1 MKSCIQGLFVI
12 LLTFASANVI
22 ADASERVLWDK
33 RPISV
38 HLQVGNERIIHFPD
52 DVRYWE
58 PDTVK
63 RHVSV
68 LAANGVLYIRA
79 MEPFPTTRLRI
90 QGLNDQQVYLLDIT
104 ASEVAAVSDELI
116 VMTKKNTR
124 NRSKEATAYR
134 TTEDWRIRLTRYAA
148 QQLYAPERLVDGDS
162 AIKRIPV
169 ESKTSVPLI
178 RGGLIEAVPIASWQ
192 TNTEAKGLTVTAV
205 RVRNLSQQSL
215 QLQFDQSDSP
225 QSLNL
230 SRLVRGDWL
239 TATLQHDRLGAM
251 GDETDTTTLYLVSN
265 RPFVESLDLLTD
277 NRVLQ
282 SGKTGKEEMQNG

>member
-12 LLTFASANVI
+12 LLTFASFTVT
-22 ADASERVLWDK
+22 ADTPERVLWEK

-38 HLQVGNERIIHFPD
+38 HLQVGHERIIHFPD
-52 DVRYWE
+52 DVRYWL

-148 QQLYAPERLVDGDS
+148 QQLYAPERLVDGDI

-178 RGGLIEAVPIASWQ
+178 RGGLIETVPIASWQ
-192 TNTEAKGLTVTAV
+192 GHGLTVTAV
-205 RVRNLSQQSL
+205 RVRNLSRQSL
-215 QLQFDQSDSP
+215 QLQFDRSDSL
-225 QSLNL
+225 QALDL
-230 SRLVRGDWL
+230 SYLVRGDWL

-265 RPFVESLDLLTD
+265 RSFVESLSLPIDS
-277 NRVLQ
+277 RVLQ
-282 SGKTGKEEMQNG
+282 SGQTGKEEMQDG

>member
-1 MKSCIQGLFVI
+1 MKSGIQRLFVI
-12 LLTFASANVI
+12 LLTLASATVL

-33 RPISV
+33 RPINV

-52 DVRYWE
+52 DVRYWL

-104 ASEVAAVSDELI
+104 ASEAAAVSDELI

-178 RGGLIEAVPIASWQ
+178 RGGLIETVPIASWQ
-192 TNTEAKGLTVTAV
+192 GHGLTVTAV
-205 RVRNLSQQSL
+205 RVRNLSRHSL
-215 QLQFDQSDSP
+215 QLQFDRSDSL
-225 QSLNL
+225 QALDL
-230 SRLVRGDWL
+230 SYLVRGDWL

-265 RPFVESLDLLTD
+265 RSFVESLSLPIDS
-277 NRVLQ
+277 RVLQ
-282 SGKTGKEEMQNG
+282 SGQTGKEEMQDG

>member
-1 MKSCIQGLFVI
+1 MKSCIQRLFVI
-12 LLTFASANVI
+12 LLTLASATVI

-33 RPISV
+33 RPINV

-52 DVRYWE
+52 DVRYWL

-124 NRSKEATAYR
+124 NRSKEATAYK

-192 TNTEAKGLTVTAV
+192 GHGLTVTAV
-205 RVRNLSQQSL
+205 RVRNLSRQSL
-215 QLQFDQSDSP
+215 QLQFDRSDSL
-225 QSLNL
+225 QALDL
-230 SRLVRGDWL
+230 SYLVRGDWL

-265 RPFVESLDLLTD
+265 RSFVESLSLPIDS
-277 NRVLQ
+277 RVLQ
-282 SGKTGKEEMQNG
+282 SGQTGKEEMQDG

>member
-12 LLTFASANVI
+12 LLSFASASVI

-33 RPISV
+33 RPINV
-38 HLQVGNERIIHFPD
+38 HLQVGHERIIHFPD
-52 DVRYWE
+52 DVRYWL

-63 RHVSV
+63 RQVSV
-68 LAANGVLYIRA
+68 LAANGVFYIRA
-79 MEPFPTTRLRI
+79 VEPFPTTRIRI
-90 QGLNDQQVYLLDIT
+90 QGLNDQQIYLLDIT
-104 ASEVAAVSDELI
+104 ASEAAAVSDELI
-116 VMTKKNTR
+116 VMTKENTR
-124 NRSKEATAYR
+124 NRSKEATASK

-169 ESKTSVPLI
+169 ELTMSVPLI
-178 RGGLIEAVPIASWQ
+178 RGGLIETVPIASWQ
-192 TNTEAKGLTVTAV
+192 GHGLTVTAV
-205 RVRNLSQQSL
+205 RVRNLSRQSL
-215 QLQFDQSDSP
+215 QLQFDRSDAH
-225 QSLNL
+225 QALDL
-230 SRLVRGDWL
+230 SYLIRGDWL

-265 RPFVESLDLLTD
+265 RSFVESLSLPID

-282 SGKTGKEEMQNG
+282 SGQTGKEEMQDG

>member
-1 MKSCIQGLFVI
+1 MKSCIQRLFVI
-12 LLTFASANVI
+12 LLTLASSTVL

-33 RPISV
+33 RPINV

-52 DVRYWE
+52 DVRYWL

-104 ASEVAAVSDELI
+104 ASEAAAVSDELI

-178 RGGLIEAVPIASWQ
+178 RGGLIETVPIASWQ
-192 TNTEAKGLTVTAV
+192 GHGLTVTAV
-205 RVRNLSQQSL
+205 RVRNLSRQSL
-215 QLQFDQSDSP
+215 QLQFDRSDSL
-225 QSLNL
+225 QALDL
-230 SRLVRGDWL
+230 SYLVRGDWL

-265 RPFVESLDLLTD
+265 RSFVESLSLPID

-282 SGKTGKEEMQNG
+282 SGQTGKEEMQDG

>member
-1 MKSCIQGLFVI
+1 MKNCIHGLFVI
-12 LLTFASANVI
+12 LLTLASAIVI
-22 ADASERVLWDK
+22 ADTPERVLWDK

-38 HLQVGNERIIHFPD
+38 HLQVGYERIIHFPD
-52 DVRYWE
+52 DVRYWL

-90 QGLNDQQVYLLDIT
+90 QGLNDQQIYLLDIT
-104 ASEVAAVSDELI
+104 ASEVSAVSDELI

-192 TNTEAKGLTVTAV
+192 GHGLTVTAV
-205 RVRNLSQQSL
+205 RVRNLSRQSL
-215 QLQFDQSDSP
+215 QLQFDQTDS
-225 QSLNL
+225 LEALDL
-230 SRLVRGDWL
+230 SHLVRGDWL

-265 RPFVESLDLLTD
+265 RSFVESLSLPIDS
-277 NRVLQ
+277 RVLQ
-282 SGKTGKEEMQNG
+282 SGQTGKEETQDG

>member
-1 MKSCIQGLFVI
+1 MKSCIQRLFVI
-12 LLTFASANVI
+12 LLTLASATVI

-33 RPISV
+33 RPINV

-52 DVRYWE
+52 DVRYWL

-192 TNTEAKGLTVTAV
+192 GHGLTVTAV
-205 RVRNLSQQSL
+205 RVRNLSRQSL
-215 QLQFDQSDSP
+215 QLQFDRSDSL
-225 QSLNL
+225 QALDL
-230 SRLVRGDWL
+230 SYLVRGDWL

-265 RPFVESLDLLTD
+265 RSFVESLSLPIDS
-277 NRVLQ
+277 RVLQ
-282 SGKTGKEEMQNG
+282 SGQTGKEEMQDG

>member
-12 LLTFASANVI
+12 LLTLASATVI
-22 ADASERVLWDK
+22 ADTPERVLWDK

-38 HLQVGNERIIHFPD
+38 HLQVGHERIIHFPD
-52 DVRYWE
+52 DVRYWL

-104 ASEVAAVSDELI
+104 ASESAAVSDELI
-116 VMTKKNTR
+116 VMTKENTR
-124 NRSKEATAYR
+124 NRSKEVTAYK

-169 ESKTSVPLI
+169 ESKTSAPLI

-192 TNTEAKGLTVTAV
+192 GHGLTVTAI
-205 RVRNLSQQSL
+205 RVRNLSRQSL
-215 QLQFDQSDSP
+215 QLQFDRSDSH
-225 QSLNL
+225 QALDL
-230 SRLVRGDWL
+230 SHLVRGDWL

-265 RPFVESLDLLTD
+265 RSFVESLSLPIDS
-277 NRVLQ
+277 RVLQ
-282 SGKTGKEEMQNG
+282 SGQTGKEEM

>member
-1 MKSCIQGLFVI
+1 MKSCIQRLFVI
-12 LLTFASANVI
+12 LLTLASSTVL

-33 RPISV
+33 RPINV

-52 DVRYWE
+52 DVRYWL

-90 QGLNDQQVYLLDIT
+90 QGLNNQQVYLLDIT

-178 RGGLIEAVPIASWQ
+178 RGGLIETVPIASWQ
-192 TNTEAKGLTVTAV
+192 GHGLTVTAI
-205 RVRNLSQQSL
+205 RVRNLSRQSL
-215 QLQFDQSDSP
+215 QLQFDRSDSLQAP
-225 QSLNL
+225 DL
-230 SRLVRGDWL
+230 SYLVRGDWL
-239 TATLQHDRLGAM
+239 TATLQHDHLGAM
-251 GDETDTTTLYLVSN
+251 GDEADTTTLYLVSN
-265 RPFVESLDLLTD
+265 RSFVESLSLPIDS
-277 NRVLQ
+277 RVLQ
-282 SGKTGKEEMQNG
+282 SGKTGKEEMQDG

>member
-12 LLTFASANVI
+12 LLTLASATVI
-22 ADASERVLWDK
+22 ADTPERVLWDK

-38 HLQVGNERIIHFPD
+38 HLQVGHERIIHFPD
-52 DVRYWE
+52 DVRYWL

-104 ASEVAAVSDELI
+104 ASESAAVSDELI
-116 VMTKKNTR
+116 VMTKENTR
-124 NRSKEATAYR
+124 NRSKEVTAYK
-134 TTEDWRIRLTRYAA
+134 TTEDWRVRLTRYAA
-148 QQLYAPERLVDGDS
+148 QQLYAPERLVGGDS

-192 TNTEAKGLTVTAV
+192 GHGLTVTAI
-205 RVRNLSQQSL
+205 RVRNLSRQSL
-215 QLQFDQSDSP
+215 QLQFDRSDSH
-225 QSLNL
+225 QALDL
-230 SRLVRGDWL
+230 SHLVRGDWL

-265 RPFVESLDLLTD
+265 WSFVESLSLPIN
-277 NRVLQ
+277 NRVFR
-282 SGKTGKEEMQNG
+282 SRKTGKGEMQDG

>member
-12 LLTFASANVI
+12 LLTLASATVI
-22 ADASERVLWDK
+22 ADTPERVLWDK
-33 RPISV
+33 RPIGV
-38 HLQVGNERIIHFPD
+38 HLQVGHERIIHFPD
-52 DVRYWE
+52 DVRYWL

-79 MEPFPTTRLRI
+79 MEPFPTTRIRI
-90 QGLNDQQVYLLDIT
+90 QGLNNQQIYLLDIT
-104 ASEVAAVSDELI
+104 ASEAAAVSDELI
-116 VMTKKNTR
+116 VMTKENTW
-124 NRSKEATAYR
+124 NRSKEATAYK

-148 QQLYAPERLVDGDS
+148 QQLYAPERLVGGDS

-178 RGGLIEAVPIASWQ
+178 RGGLIEAVPIASW
-192 TNTEAKGLTVTAV
+192 KGHGLTVTAV
-205 RVRNLSQQSL
+205 RVRNLSGQSL

-225 QSLNL
+225 HVQNL
-230 SRLVRGDWL
+230 SHLVRGDWL

-265 RPFVESLDLLTD
+265 WSFVESLSLPIN
-277 NRVLQ
+277 NRVFR
-282 SGKTGKEEMQNG
+282 SRKTGKGEMQDG

>member
-1 MKSCIQGLFVI
+1 MKSCIQRLFVI
-12 LLTFASANVI
+12 LLTLASATVL

-33 RPISV
+33 RPINV
-38 HLQVGNERIIHFPD
+38 HLQVGHERIIHFPD
-52 DVRYWE
+52 DVRYWL

-178 RGGLIEAVPIASWQ
+178 RGGLIETVPIASWQ
-192 TNTEAKGLTVTAV
+192 GHGLTVTAV
-205 RVRNLSQQSL
+205 RVRNLSRQSL
-215 QLQFDQSDSP
+215 QLQFDRSDSL
-225 QSLNL
+225 QALDL
-230 SRLVRGDWL
+230 SYLVRGDWL

-265 RPFVESLDLLTD
+265 RSFVESLSLPIDS
-277 NRVLQ
+277 RVLQ
-282 SGKTGKEEMQNG
+282 SGQTGKEEMQDG

>member
-12 LLTFASANVI
+12 LLAFASATVI
-22 ADASERVLWDK
+22 ADTPERVLWDK

-38 HLQVGNERIIHFPD
+38 HLQVGHERIIHFPD
-52 DVRYWE
+52 DVRYWL

-68 LAANGVLYIRA
+68 LAANGVFYIRA
-79 MEPFPTTRLRI
+79 MEPFPTTRIRI
-90 QGLNDQQVYLLDIT
+90 QGLNDQQIYLLDIT
-104 ASEVAAVSDELI
+104 ASEAAAVSDELI
-116 VMTKKNTR
+116 VMTKENTR
-124 NRSKEATAYR
+124 NRSKEATAYK

-169 ESKTSVPLI
+169 ESKMSVPLI

-192 TNTEAKGLTVTAV
+192 GHGLTVTAV
-205 RVRNLSQQSL
+205 RVRNLSRQSL
-215 QLQFDQSDSP
+215 QLQFDRSDF
-225 QSLNL
+225 QQALDL
-230 SRLVRGDWL
+230 SYLMRGDWL

-265 RPFVESLDLLTD
+265 RSFVESLSLPID

-282 SGKTGKEEMQNG
+282 SGKTGKEEMQDG

>member
-12 LLTFASANVI
+12 LLTLASATVL

-33 RPISV
+33 RPINV

-52 DVRYWE
+52 DVRYWL

-178 RGGLIEAVPIASWQ
+178 RGGLIETVPIASWQ
-192 TNTEAKGLTVTAV
+192 GHGLTVTAV
-205 RVRNLSQQSL
+205 RVRNLSRQSL
-215 QLQFDQSDSP
+215 QGQFERSDCLQALD
-225 QSLNL
+225 
-230 SRLVRGDWL
+230 RRYRVRGDWL

-265 RPFVESLDLLTD
+265 RSFVESLSLPIDS
-277 NRVLQ
+277 RVLQ
-282 SGKTGKEEMQNG
+282 SGQTGKEEMQDG

>member
-1 MKSCIQGLFVI
+1 MKSCIQRLFVI
-12 LLTFASANVI
+12 LLTLASATVI

-33 RPISV
+33 RPINV

-52 DVRYWE
+52 DVRYWL

-68 LAANGVLYIRA
+68 LAVNGVLYIRA

-104 ASEVAAVSDELI
+104 ASEAAAVSDELI

-178 RGGLIEAVPIASWQ
+178 RGGLIETVPIASWQ
-192 TNTEAKGLTVTAV
+192 GHGLTVTAV
-205 RVRNLSQQSL
+205 RVRNLSRHSL
-215 QLQFDQSDSP
+215 QLQFDRSDSL
-225 QSLNL
+225 QALDL
-230 SRLVRGDWL
+230 SYLVRGDWL

-265 RPFVESLDLLTD
+265 RSFVESLSLPIDS
-277 NRVLQ
+277 RVLQ
-282 SGKTGKEEMQNG
+282 SGQTGKEEMQDG

>member
-1 MKSCIQGLFVI
+1 MKSCIQRLFVI
-12 LLTFASANVI
+12 LLTLASSTVL

-33 RPISV
+33 RPINV

-52 DVRYWE
+52 DVRYWL

-68 LAANGVLYIRA
+68 LAVNGVLYIRA

-104 ASEVAAVSDELI
+104 ASEAAAVSDELI

-178 RGGLIEAVPIASWQ
+178 RGGLIEAVAIASWQ
-192 TNTEAKGLTVTAV
+192 GHGLTVTAV
-205 RVRNLSQQSL
+205 RVRNLSRQSL
-215 QLQFDQSDSP
+215 QLQFDRSDSL
-225 QSLNL
+225 QALDL
-230 SRLVRGDWL
+230 SYLVRGDWL

-265 RPFVESLDLLTD
+265 RSFVESLSLPIDS
-277 NRVLQ
+277 RVLQ
-282 SGKTGKEEMQNG
+282 SGQTGKEEMQDG

>member
-12 LLTFASANVI
+12 LLTLASATVI

-33 RPISV
+33 RPINV
-38 HLQVGNERIIHFPD
+38 HLQVGHERIIHFPD
-52 DVRYWE
+52 DVRYWL

-79 MEPFPTTRLRI
+79 VEPFPTTRIRI
-90 QGLNDQQVYLLDIT
+90 QGMNDQQIYLLDIT
-104 ASEVAAVSDELI
+104 ASESAAVSDELI

-124 NRSKEATAYR
+124 NRSKESTTYK

-192 TNTEAKGLTVTAV
+192 GHGLTVTAI
-205 RVRNLSQQSL
+205 RVRNLSRQSL
-215 QLQFDQSDSP
+215 QLQFDRSDSL
-225 QSLNL
+225 QALDL
-230 SRLVRGDWL
+230 SYLVRGDWL

-251 GDETDTTTLYLVSN
+251 GDEKDTTTLYLVSN
-265 RPFVESLDLLTD
+265 RSFVESLSLPIDS
-277 NRVLQ
+277 RVLQ
-282 SGKTGKEEMQNG
+282 SGQTGKKEMQDG

>member
-12 LLTFASANVI
+12 LLTFASATVI
-22 ADASERVLWDK
+22 ADTPERVLWDK
-33 RPISV
+33 RPINV

-52 DVRYWE
+52 DVRYWL

-178 RGGLIEAVPIASWQ
+178 RGGLIETVPIASWQ
-192 TNTEAKGLTVTAV
+192 GHGLTVTAI
-205 RVRNLSQQSL
+205 RVRNLSRQSL
-215 QLQFDQSDSP
+215 QLQFDRSDSLQAP
-225 QSLNL
+225 DL
-230 SRLVRGDWL
+230 SYLVRGDWL
-239 TATLQHDRLGAM
+239 TATLQHDHLGAM
-251 GDETDTTTLYLVSN
+251 GDEADTTTLYLVSN
-265 RPFVESLDLLTD
+265 RSFVESLSLPIDS
-277 NRVLQ
+277 RVLQ
-282 SGKTGKEEMQNG
+282 SGKTGKEEMQDG

>member
-12 LLTFASANVI
+12 LLTLASATVI
-22 ADASERVLWDK
+22 ADTPERVLWDK

-38 HLQVGNERIIHFPD
+38 HLQVGHERLIHFPD
-52 DVRYWE
+52 DVRYWL

-63 RHVSV
+63 RQVSV

-79 MEPFPTTRLRI
+79 VEPFPTTRIRI
-90 QGLNDQQVYLLDIT
+90 QGLNNQQIYLLDIT

-116 VMTKKNTR
+116 VMTKESTR
-124 NRSKEATAYR
+124 NRSMEATAYKA
-134 TTEDWRIRLTRYAA
+134 TEDRRIRLTRYAA

-169 ESKTSVPLI
+169 ESKMSVPLI

-192 TNTEAKGLTVTAV
+192 GHGLTVTAV
-205 RVRNLSQQSL
+205 RVRNLSRQSL
-215 QLQFDQSDSP
+215 QLQFDRSDSH
-225 QSLNL
+225 QALDL
-230 SRLVRGDWL
+230 SHLVRGDWL

-251 GDETDTTTLYLVSN
+251 GEETDTTTLYLVSN
-265 RPFVESLDLLTD
+265 RSFVESLSLPID
-277 NRVLQ
+277 NRVFQ
-282 SGKTGKEEMQNG
+282 SRKTGKEEMQDG

>member
-12 LLTFASANVI
+12 LLTFASATVI
-22 ADASERVLWDK
+22 ADTPERVLWDK
-33 RPISV
+33 RPINV

-52 DVRYWE
+52 DVRYWL

-134 TTEDWRIRLTRYAA
+134 TTEGWRIRLTRYAA

-178 RGGLIEAVPIASWQ
+178 RGGLIETVPIASWQ
-192 TNTEAKGLTVTAV
+192 GHGLTVTAI
-205 RVRNLSQQSL
+205 RVRNLSRQSL
-215 QLQFDQSDSP
+215 QLQFDRSDSLQAP
-225 QSLNL
+225 DL
-230 SRLVRGDWL
+230 SYLVRGDWL
-239 TATLQHDRLGAM
+239 TATLQHDHLGAM
-251 GDETDTTTLYLVSN
+251 GDEADTTTLYLVSN
-265 RPFVESLDLLTD
+265 RSFVESLSLPIDS
-277 NRVLQ
+277 RVLQ
-282 SGKTGKEEMQNG
+282 SGKTGKEEMQDG

>member
-12 LLTFASANVI
+12 LLTLASATVL

-33 RPISV
+33 RPINV

-52 DVRYWE
+52 DVRYWL

-178 RGGLIEAVPIASWQ
+178 RGGLIETVPIASWQ
-192 TNTEAKGLTVTAV
+192 GHGLTVTAV
-205 RVRNLSQQSL
+205 RVRNLSRHSL
-215 QLQFDQSDSP
+215 QLQFDRSDSL
-225 QSLNL
+225 QALDL
-230 SRLVRGDWL
+230 SYLVRGDWL

-265 RPFVESLDLLTD
+265 RSFVESLSLPIDS
-277 NRVLQ
+277 RVLQ
-282 SGKTGKEEMQNG
+282 SGQTGKEEMQDG

>member
-12 LLTFASANVI
+12 LLALASATVI

-38 HLQVGNERIIHFPD
+38 HLQVGYERIIHFPD
-52 DVRYWE
+52 DVRYWL

-90 QGLNDQQVYLLDIT
+90 QGLNNQQVYLLDIT
-104 ASEVAAVSDELI
+104 ASEVAAVSEELI
-116 VMTKKNTR
+116 VMTKENTR
-124 NRSKEATAYR
+124 NRSREATAYK

-148 QQLYAPERLVDGDS
+148 QQLYAPERLVGGDS

-192 TNTEAKGLTVTAV
+192 GHGLTVTAV
-205 RVRNLSQQSL
+205 RVRNLSLQSL
-215 QLQFDQSDSP
+215 QLQFDRSDSL
-225 QSLNL
+225 QALDL
-230 SRLVRGDWL
+230 SYLVRGDWL

-265 RPFVESLDLLTD
+265 RSFVESLSLPIDS
-277 NRVLQ
+277 RVLQ
-282 SGKTGKEEMQNG
+282 SGQTGKEEMQDG

>member
-12 LLTFASANVI
+12 LLTLASATVI
-22 ADASERVLWDK
+22 ADAPERVLWDK
-33 RPISV
+33 RPINV

-52 DVRYWE
+52 DVRYWL

-178 RGGLIEAVPIASWQ
+178 RGGLIETVPIASWQ
-192 TNTEAKGLTVTAV
+192 GHGLTVTAV
-205 RVRNLSQQSL
+205 RVRNLSRQSL
-215 QLQFDQSDSP
+215 QLQFDRSDSL
-225 QSLNL
+225 QALDL
-230 SRLVRGDWL
+230 SYLVRGDWL

-265 RPFVESLDLLTD
+265 RSFVESLSLPIDS
-277 NRVLQ
+277 RVLQ
-282 SGKTGKEEMQNG
+282 SGQTGKEEMQDG

>member
-12 LLTFASANVI
+12 LLTLASATVI
-22 ADASERVLWDK
+22 ADTPERVLWDK

-38 HLQVGNERIIHFPD
+38 HLQVGHERLIHFPD
-52 DVRYWE
+52 DVRYWL

-63 RHVSV
+63 RQVSV

-79 MEPFPTTRLRI
+79 VEPFPTTRIRI
-90 QGLNDQQVYLLDIT
+90 QGLNNQQIYLLDIT
-104 ASEVAAVSDELI
+104 ASEAAAVSDELI
-116 VMTKKNTR
+116 VMTKENTR
-124 NRSKEATAYR
+124 NRSKESTAYKK
-134 TTEDWRIRLTRYAA
+134 TEDWRIRLTRYAA

-169 ESKTSVPLI
+169 ESKMSVPLI

-192 TNTEAKGLTVTAV
+192 GHGLTVTAV
-205 RVRNLSQQSL
+205 RVRNLSRQSL
-215 QLQFDQSDSP
+215 QLQFDRSDSH
-225 QSLNL
+225 QALDL
-230 SRLVRGDWL
+230 SYLMRGDWL

-265 RPFVESLDLLTD
+265 QSFVESLSLLID

-282 SGKTGKEEMQNG
+282 SGQTGKEEM

>member
-1 MKSCIQGLFVI
+1 MKSCIQRLFVI
-12 LLTFASANVI
+12 LLTLASATVL

-33 RPISV
+33 RPINV

-52 DVRYWE
+52 DVRYWL

-79 MEPFPTTRLRI
+79 MEPFPTTRIRI
-90 QGLNDQQVYLLDIT
+90 QGLNNQQIYLLDIT
-104 ASEVAAVSDELI
+104 ASEAAAVSDELI
-116 VMTKKNTR
+116 VMTKENTR
-124 NRSKEATAYR
+124 NRSKEATAYK

-148 QQLYAPERLVDGDS
+148 QQLYAPERLVGGDS

-178 RGGLIEAVPIASWQ
+178 RGGLIEAVPIVSWQ
-192 TNTEAKGLTVTAV
+192 GHGLTVTAV
-205 RVRNLSQQSL
+205 RVRNLSRQSL
-215 QLQFDQSDSP
+215 WLQFDRSDSH
-225 QSLNL
+225 QTLDL
-230 SRLVRGDWL
+230 SYLMRGDWL

-265 RPFVESLDLLTD
+265 RSFVESLSLPID

-282 SGKTGKEEMQNG
+282 SGQTGKEEMQDG

>member
-1 MKSCIQGLFVI
+1 MKSCIQRLFVI
-12 LLTFASANVI
+12 LLTFASASVI
-22 ADASERVLWDK
+22 ADTPERVLWDK

-38 HLQVGNERIIHFPD
+38 HLQVGHERIIHFPD
-52 DVRYWE
+52 DVRYWL

-79 MEPFPTTRLRI
+79 VEPFPTTRIRI
-90 QGLNDQQVYLLDIT
+90 QGLNNQQIYLLDIT
-104 ASEVAAVSDELI
+104 ASEAAAVSDELI
-116 VMTKKNTR
+116 VMTKENTR
-124 NRSKEATAYR
+124 NRSKESTAYKK
-134 TTEDWRIRLTRYAA
+134 TEDWRIRLTRYAA

-169 ESKTSVPLI
+169 ESKMSVPLI

-192 TNTEAKGLTVTAV
+192 ANTTPRGLTVTAV
-205 RVRNLSQQSL
+205 RVRNLSRQSV
-215 QLQFDQSDSP
+215 QLQFDRSDS
-225 QSLNL
+225 QQALDL
-230 SRLVRGDWL
+230 SYLVRGDWL

-265 RPFVESLDLLTD
+265 RSFVESLSLPIDS
-277 NRVLQ
+277 RVLQ
-282 SGKTGKEEMQNG
+282 SGQTGKEEMQDG

>member
-1 MKSCIQGLFVI
+1 MKTCFQWFCGV
-12 LLTFASANVI
+12 LLTVAAATVI
-22 ADASERVLWDK
+22 ADAPQRVLWDK
-33 RPISV
+33 RPISI
-38 HLQVGNERIIHFPD
+38 HLQVGHERIIHFPD
-52 DVRYWE
+52 DVRYWL
-58 PDTVK
+58 PDRVK
-63 RHVSV
+63 RQVSA

-79 MEPFPTTRLRI
+79 TEPFPTTRIRV

-104 ASEVAAVSDELI
+104 ASETAAASDELI
-116 VMTKKNTR
+116 VMTKENSR
-124 NRSKEATAYR
+124 NRSKEATAYK

-192 TNTEAKGLTVTAV
+192 TNAEPMGLTVTAV
-205 RVRNLSQQSL
+205 RVRNLSWQSL
-215 QLQFDQSDSP
+215 QLQFDQSDTP
-225 QSLNL
+225 QVLNL

-251 GDETDTTTLYLVSN
+251 GSETDTTTLYLVSN
-265 RPFVESLDLLTD
+265 RSFVESLSLPIDRRALQ
-277 NRVLQ
+277 NRQ
-282 SGKTGKEEMQNG
+282 TGKEENQDG

>member
-1 MKSCIQGLFVI
+1 MKSCIQRLFVI
-12 LLTFASANVI
+12 LLTLASTTVL

-33 RPISV
+33 RPINV

-52 DVRYWE
+52 DVRYWL

-124 NRSKEATAYR
+124 NRSKEATAYK

-178 RGGLIEAVPIASWQ
+178 RGGLIETVPIASWQ
-192 TNTEAKGLTVTAV
+192 GHGLTVTAV
-205 RVRNLSQQSL
+205 RVRNLSRQSL
-215 QLQFDQSDSP
+215 QLQFELSDSL
-225 QSLNL
+225 QALDL
-230 SRLVRGDWL
+230 SYLVRGDWL

-265 RPFVESLDLLTD
+265 RSFVESLSLPIDS
-277 NRVLQ
+277 RALQ
-282 SGKTGKEEMQNG
+282 SGQTGKEEMQDG

>member
-12 LLTFASANVI
+12 LLTLASATVL

-33 RPISV
+33 RPINV

-52 DVRYWE
+52 DVRYWL

-192 TNTEAKGLTVTAV
+192 GHGLTVTAV
-205 RVRNLSQQSL
+205 RVRNLSRHSL
-215 QLQFDQSDSP
+215 QLQFDRSDSL
-225 QSLNL
+225 QALDL
-230 SRLVRGDWL
+230 SYLMRGDWL

-265 RPFVESLDLLTD
+265 RSFVESLSLPIDS
-277 NRVLQ
+277 RVLQ
-282 SGKTGKEEMQNG
+282 SGQTGKEEMQDG